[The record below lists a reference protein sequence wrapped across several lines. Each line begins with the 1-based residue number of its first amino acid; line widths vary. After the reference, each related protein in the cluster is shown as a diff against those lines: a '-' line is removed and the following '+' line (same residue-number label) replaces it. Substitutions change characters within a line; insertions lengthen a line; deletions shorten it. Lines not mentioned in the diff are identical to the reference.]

1 MSANKR
7 TRSISRKINIR
18 NISRIFSSFLVI
30 DILILILPVI
40 FWCSSVENSFAGKD
54 ADISG
59 RSFITAAQAESE
71 NTNPTADYSAA
82 YKEYLSSKEFN
93 SSRLLPSDSFRN
105 YISSTFY
112 VFKINDRALHYT
124 YAGTFLTDTA
134 SNLFIIIIVE
144 AVILLGFAAT
154 GSSRIRYYL
163 APLDDL
169 AFKTD
174 MLSSAASL
182 DPQALEELERA
193 INDIS
198 PTREGTHLHTGNAE
212 MEHLEDSINSL
223 LDRMRE
229 SYRQQSRFVSDASHE
244 LRTPI
249 SVLQGYVNML
259 DRWGKDD
266 ENILNESIEAIKS
279 ETEHMKKLVEQLL
292 FLARGDSGRMKLSME
307 SFSLN
312 DMMLEVYEESLM
324 IDKSHKYEFKPS
336 RDDIRITGDISMLKQ
351 TARILI
357 DNAAKYTPEN
367 DSIILKTVIGSSEC
381 GSSGSPSGVKDS
393 ASPGIPA
400 FIIQDEGIGIGSDD
414 AAHIFERF
422 YRSDPARSKD
432 SGGTGLGLSIAKWI
446 VDRHGGYFDVLSR
459 EDIGTRITVY
469 LPQKQFTS
477 Q

>member
-1 MSANKR
+1 MNTNRR
-7 TRSISRKINIR
+7 TKSISRKINAR
-18 NISRIFSSFLVI
+18 NVWGIFTSFLVI
-30 DILILILPVI
+30 DLLIIILAIL
-40 FWCSSVENSFAGKD
+40 FWCSSIEGGYTQKHQ
-54 ADISG
+54 DISD
-59 RSFITAAQAESE
+59 RSFM
-71 NTNPTADYSAA
+71 TADEIASKSESGNPEYTSA
-82 YKEYLSSKEFN
+82 YKDYMSSQKTN
-93 SSRLLPSDSFRN
+93 GQRLLPATLRD
-105 YISSTFY
+105 YAESTFY
-112 VFKINDRALHYT
+112 TFRIDDGSMQYI
-124 YAGTFLTDTA
+124 YSGGFLT
-134 SNLFIIIIVE
+134 NLFSNIFIAAIVE
-144 AVILLGFAAT
+144 LIMLIGAAVSGA
-154 GSSRIRYYL
+154 RKIRRQL
-163 APLDDL
+163 MPLDDL
-169 AFKTD
+169 AFKAD
-174 MLSSAASL
+174 MLGSAASF
-182 DPQALEELERA
+182 DPQALDELEHA
-193 INDIS
+193 INEIS

-212 MEHLEDSINSL
+212 MVNLENSINSL

-292 FLARGDSGRMKLSME
+292 FLARGDSGRTKLAME

-324 IDKSHKYEFKPS
+324 IDSRHKYEFRPS
-336 RDDIRITGDISMLKQ
+336 NEDIRITGDISMLKQ

-367 DSIILKTVIGSSEC
+367 DSIILKTTT
-381 GSSGSPSGVKDS
+381 SG
-393 ASPGIPA
+393 PA

-414 AAHIFERF
+414 AAHMFERF

-432 SGGTGLGLSIAKWI
+432 SGGAGLGLSIAKWI

-459 EDIGTRITVY
+459 EDIGTRITVF